1 MTNSVSI
8 LIISFNRPDDLLELL
23 QGLSTQKNL
32 DSLEETLILD
42 NASTVSYQ
50 PVLDFISTHNN
61 LKVNFIR
68 QEENLGVARGRNLL
82 MAQAKGNILLVLD
95 DDVLFYTEDDFE
107 RLSLLLEKPFFKKAN
122 TAVVTPKI
130 IYAENKQLQVTAFPH
145 KKFKEYSDK
154 TQFLTS
160 YFTGCAHLI
169 KKEVLEKTGLYPADF
184 FYGME
189 EYDLS
194 YRVINAGYA
203 IGYDNEVTLMHKE
216 SAQGRQAN
224 YKKLKMQ
231 WINKSKVSWRYLPF
245 IYFKITAI
253 AWSFQYLLKAKG
265 HLGSYFGA
273 WKQIFKIPFKEQ
285 KNKISKE
292 ALSYLKKV
300 EARLWY

>member
-8 LIISFNRPDDLLELL
+8 LIISFNRPNDLLELL
-23 QGLSTQKNL
+23 EGLNTQKNL

-42 NASTVSYQ
+42 NASTISYQ
-50 PVLDFISTHNN
+50 PVLDFISAHNN
-61 LKVNFIR
+61 LKANFIR
-68 QEENLGVARGRNLL
+68 QEENLGVAKGRNLL
-82 MAQAKGNILLVLD
+82 MAKAKGNTLLVLD
-95 DDVLFYTEDDFE
+95 DDMLFCTEDDFE
-107 RLSLLLEKPFFKKAN
+107 KLSLFLEKPFFKKAN
-122 TAVVTPKI
+122 TAIVTPRI
-130 IYAENKQLQVTAFPH
+130 IYAENKQVQVTAFPH

-194 YRVINAGYA
+194 YRIINAGYS

-265 HLGSYFGA
+265 HLRSYFGA
-273 WKQIFKIPFKEQ
+273 WKQVFKIPFKEQ